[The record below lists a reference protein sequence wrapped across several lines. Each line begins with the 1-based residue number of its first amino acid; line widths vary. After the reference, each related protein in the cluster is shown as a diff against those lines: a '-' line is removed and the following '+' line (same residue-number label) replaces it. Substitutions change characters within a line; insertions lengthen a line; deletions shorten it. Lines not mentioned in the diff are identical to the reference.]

1 MHTTRMLWYAKN
13 KLTIKEL
20 IHPASPSDPMP
31 VRALIPKYSNKDG
44 TAYSFLDLA
53 YFLTFMRYF
62 HGIFHYPVRV
72 NLTNNEISEQ
82 KRKNTDWPTS
92 S

>member
-20 IHPASPSDPMP
+20 IRPAFPPDPMS
-31 VRALIPKYSNKDG
+31 VRALIPNYSNKNG
-44 TAYSFLDLA
+44 MTYSFLDLA

-62 HGIFHYPVRV
+62 RGIFHYPI
-72 NLTNNEISEQ
+72 NLNNNEISE
-82 KRKNTDWPTS
+82 
-92 S
+92 